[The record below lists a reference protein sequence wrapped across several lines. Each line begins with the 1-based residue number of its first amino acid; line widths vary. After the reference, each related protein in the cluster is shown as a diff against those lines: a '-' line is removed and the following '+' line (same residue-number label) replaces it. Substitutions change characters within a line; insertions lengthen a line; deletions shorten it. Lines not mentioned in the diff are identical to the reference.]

1 MPGRKDTMSLS
12 TIDFTRDNMKT
23 TTRKFASGRFE
34 SANLNTADIDGN
46 NCPYLTYIFRSF
58 TKVAR
63 VKASKQA

>member
-12 TIDFTRDNMKT
+12 TIDFSRDNMKT

-46 NCPYLTYIFRSF
+46 NNCP
-58 TKVAR
+58 
-63 VKASKQA
+63 